1 MVGNCSYLCIEKTC
15 LGLIMKLIDKK
26 DSRYFTETSKE
37 PYIRHR
43 YKVVD
48 THGKFVIFDNWE
60 ETQVMWWNTP
70 PQFLSHIEV
79 LDNE

>member
-1 MVGNCSYLCIEKTC
+1 
-15 LGLIMKLIDKK
+15 MKLIDEK

-48 THGKFVIFDNWE
+48 IHGNATIFDNWMD
-60 ETQVMWWNTP
+60 TQHMWWSNP
-70 PQFLSHIEV
+70 SQFLSHIEV

>member
-1 MVGNCSYLCIEKTC
+1 MG
-15 LGLIMKLIDKK
+15 MKLISEK

-37 PYIRHR
+37 PYTRHR

-48 THGKFVIFDNWE
+48 SSGDFVIIDNWE
-60 ETQVMWWNTP
+60 DTQLLWWNTP
-70 PQFLSHIEV
+70 AQFLSHIEV

>member
-1 MVGNCSYLCIEKTC
+1 MG
-15 LGLIMKLIDKK
+15 MKLIDKK

-48 THGKFVIFDNWE
+48 AHGDFVIIDNWE
-60 ETQVMWWNTP
+60 ETQMMWWNTP